1 LLFGGLIGLVGGT
14 ALGMLLYYG
23 LLRIPVSKL
32 FTVTGWMIL
41 LLAAGLAAQ
50 SMGFL
55 VQANLVPTLGDQLWD
70 TSFLLSE
77 SSIPGRILHTLVGY
91 IDRPAGVQLL
101 AYIVTLLVIGIP
113 MRALSYVGRAA
124 PGALAVM
131 VLATILFGSRPVWAE
146 LHVRMPTVE
155 YRELEIEHNGLYT
168 FDKKGSDLNGQQSY
182 TTSIG
187 YGVLPWWKIEL
198 EGEMAGGP
206 GVERTFEATTIE
218 NWFQLTE
225 PGKYFVNAA
234 IFLEYSQA
242 TGQTNPNS
250 FTFGPIIQKELNNV
264 LGVDS
269 LHTLNVF
276 FSRDVGRGSSKATGF
291 EYAWQSRLL
300 LNRYIDPAIEFYGSI
315 DDIAHAG
322 PFSSQQHF
330 VGPAIVGAVSF
341 APYGK
346 LKYEVGYLFG
356 YTKETPRGAV
366 RWLLEY
372 EIAF

>member
-1 LLFGGLIGLVGGT
+1 
-14 ALGMLLYYG
+14 
-23 LLRIPVSKL
+23 
-32 FTVTGWMIL
+32 
-41 LLAAGLAAQ
+41 
-50 SMGFL
+50 
-55 VQANLVPTLGDQLWD
+55 
-70 TSFLLSE
+70 
-77 SSIPGRILHTLVGY
+77 
-91 IDRPAGVQLL
+91 
-101 AYIVTLLVIGIP
+101 
-113 MRALSYVGRAA
+113 
-124 PGALAVM
+124 
-131 VLATILFGSRPVWAE
+131 
-146 LHVRMPTVE
+146 MPTVE

-300 LNRYIDPAIEFYGSI
+300 LIATSI
-315 DDIAHAG
+315 PPSSSTG
-322 PFSSQQHF
+322 PS
-330 VGPAIVGAVSF
+330 
-341 APYGK
+341 
-346 LKYEVGYLFG
+346 
-356 YTKETPRGAV
+356 TT
-366 RWLLEY
+366 
-372 EIAF
+372 